1 MNRPSVLPPHLA
13 FEPAEDSGFEAEW
26 KYLQTVLDSLGRPRV
41 LDRRGRA
48 PVAGREA
55 PRPAPGDCMVFLE
68 LAESHWAKALAAP
81 RVLPAGSV
89 VWVLCPGWLRRDGAR
104 LWCHRGIWA
113 DRGGQLY
120 LDDFEPAREVTY
132 FVNLYSAPDTY
143 GARCDGDP
151 FEAGLACPSSST
163 QEISA
168 FVACKVTTRVLAAG
182 RGVRVPRTLAF
193 FRKPQLP
200 RPLTRAMLDAA
211 GCAAVHLPEDVH
223 HWEYERLL
231 ARVREDVNAHLRS
244 LPDSVRRIVVKP
256 SGLFHMMCW
265 GVSMHERGDTQPVA
279 RAVADLL
286 AGRGPSR
293 MQPDDAVMVD
303 AFAGGEHR
311 TMRVRVIVARVGESA
326 IEGSVQSMVAS
337 VAESSAP
344 ISGANS
350 WPQSIEDALANY
362 GVPDAAGSA
371 RRLESELR
379 RQAVATLASVAA
391 QEPWSAAKP
400 GGRTDLLGLDFV
412 LALPGD
418 TLGGEPALTPVLI
431 EVNNHDCA
439 RITIRNAFTRIDH
452 RVPGID
458 PPDAGALDE
467 YFRAIAAR
475 SQRHRLAGRTVLVIG
490 GLTPSKR
497 PVWRSAKEQ
506 RLRIVLA
513 NDRAVV
519 PADDLGLELAAELL
533 IPHLHAD
540 HTREGDE
547 ASCAAI
553 VRELTKR
560 GIVLDGVITF
570 WEDCT
575 VVAALVAERLG
586 LRGNTVTAQRTA
598 KDKLATLRALAAPL
612 PFAIDTFEPAPTTL
626 LPPFAELRSALD
638 VDSAPAQV
646 VPFPAVLRFR
656 FGSSAV
662 GTRVVRSREEAKTE
676 ASRLEALIRDK
687 AGADALYG
695 GCGFRHGDDASGLVL
710 AGFVDGTEHDVDL
723 LLFDGELVDA
733 WVTDNGETDIP
744 FCAET
749 CALMPSRL
757 SASRQQQL
765 ISAAWQ
771 ACRRVGLANG
781 AANVELKLSMDGP
794 KILEINGRMGGFY
807 IPEWVRRVWGYDLPA
822 ACFQIACGIRPIGRV
837 RRNPLLAMAGVLLFP
852 GDRATTERITAT
864 NVVTVP
870 LGHAA
875 PAEYLE
881 PEASVGWSGPTPD
894 AAVENMMAGLQGLF
908 ADNPARAEVLRRY
921 AMRLPR
927 DSQAD

>member
-1 MNRPSVLPPHLA
+1 
-13 FEPAEDSGFEAEW
+13 
-26 KYLQTVLDSLGRPRV
+26 
-41 LDRRGRA
+41 
-48 PVAGREA
+48 
-55 PRPAPGDCMVFLE
+55 
-68 LAESHWAKALAAP
+68 
-81 RVLPAGSV
+81 
-89 VWVLCPGWLRRDGAR
+89 
-104 LWCHRGIWA
+104 
-113 DRGGQLY
+113 
-120 LDDFEPAREVTY
+120 
-132 FVNLYSAPDTY
+132 
-143 GARCDGDP
+143 
-151 FEAGLACPSSST
+151 
-163 QEISA
+163 
-168 FVACKVTTRVLAAG
+168 
-182 RGVRVPRTLAF
+182 
-193 FRKPQLP
+193 
-200 RPLTRAMLDAA
+200 MLDTA
-211 GCAAVHLPEDVH
+211 GCSAVHLPEDVH

-244 LPDSVRRIVVKP
+244 LPDSVRRLVVNP

-265 GVSMHERGDTQPVA
+265 GVSMHERDDAQPVA
-279 RAVADLL
+279 RAIADLL

-293 MQPDDAVMVD
+293 MQPDDAVMLD
-303 AFAGGEHR
+303 AFAGGDHR
-311 TMRVRVIVARVGESA
+311 TMRVRVIVARVGESP

-350 WPQSIEDALANY
+350 WPQSIEDALANC

-379 RQAVATLASVAA
+379 RQAVATLAAVAA
-391 QEPWSAAKP
+391 EEPWSAAKP

-418 TLGGEPALTPVLI
+418 SLGGEPALTPVLI

-452 RVPGID
+452 SLPGID

-490 GLTPSKR
+490 GLTQSKR
-497 PVWRSAKEQ
+497 PVWRSAREQ
-506 RLRIVLA
+506 RLHIVLA

-519 PADDLGLELAAELL
+519 PADGLGLELAAELL

-553 VRELTKR
+553 VGELTKR
-560 GIVLDGVITF
+560 GIVPDGVITF

-586 LRGNTVTAQRTA
+586 LRGNPVRAQRAA
-598 KDKLATLRALAAPL
+598 KDKLATLQALAAPL
-612 PFAIDTFEPAPTTL
+612 PFALDTFEPAPTTL
-626 LPPFAELRSALD
+626 LPAFAELRTAADLD
-638 VDSAPAQV
+638 TAAAQAIS
-646 VPFPAVLRFR
+646 FPAVLRFR
-656 FGSSAV
+656 YGSSAV
-662 GTRVVRSREEAKTE
+662 GTRIVRSRDEARTE

-687 AGADALYG
+687 AGADRLYG
-695 GCGFRHGDDASGLVL
+695 GCGFRHGDGSSAMILVE
-710 AGFVDGTEHDVDL
+710 FVDGTEHDVDL

-733 WVTDNGETDIP
+733 WVTDNGETDVP

-749 CALMPSRL
+749 SEVMPSRL
-757 SASRQQQL
+757 SHPRQQQL

-771 ACRRVGLANG
+771 ACRRVGLKNG
-781 AANVELKLSMDGP
+781 GVNVEFKLSSNGP
-794 KILEINGRMGGFY
+794 KVIEINGRMGGFY
-807 IPEWVRRVWGYDLPA
+807 IPEWVRRIWGFDFPA
-822 ACFQIACGIRPIGRV
+822 ACFQIACGIRPVGRV

-852 GDRATTERITAT
+852 GDRATPEKISAT
-864 NVVTVP
+864 DVVTVP
-870 LGHAA
+870 IGRAA

-894 AAVENMMAGLQGLF
+894 AAVENMMAGLPELF
-908 ADNPARAEVLRRY
+908 ADDPARAEVLRRY
-921 AMRLPR
+921 VMRLPR
-927 DSQAD
+927 DS